1 MLKRWERGSLALILA
16 LACFSLKSLKGITQ
30 EWRKGSERALSWL
43 RFEFSSSKWQER
55 GMKGYGGGIYSLQPR
70 TSRWAK
76 GYPETPGNPN
86 YQPENSH
93 SDTPGKGIRS
103 IRPYTWS
110 IRVWQGKTS
119 IFALLNCFV
128 AHKYLSRF
136 SWALVSS
143 QHLWI
148 KSLLI
153 VRRPY
158 TQISKIKSNFMSTLE
173 HRLFISFL
181 RGHTSSLDSPIHIHH
196 LHTCLITQLNIH
208 VFCHYSPKPT

>member
-1 MLKRWERGSLALILA
+1 MRELFLGLGLSSARQSGKREGWRGMEGVFIV
-16 LACFSLKSLKGITQ
+16 FSPKIAVG
-30 EWRKGSERALSWL
+30 RKGTRRLRVDARRLRATLV
-43 RFEFSSSKWQER
+43 FQ
-55 GMKGYGGGIYSLQPR
+55 
-70 TSRWAK
+70 
-76 GYPETPGNPN
+76 PGNSTRTLRAKRSGVSGPI
-86 YQPENSH
+86 
-93 SDTPGKGIRS
+93 PGVSGLGRE
-103 IRPYTWS
+103 
-110 IRVWQGKTS
+110 TS

-158 TQISKIKSNFMSTLE
+158 TQISKIKSNFMSMLE

-181 RGHTSSLDSPIHIHH
+181 RGHTPSLDSPILIHH

>member
-1 MLKRWERGSLALILA
+1 MFVQSGKREGWRGMVGVFIV
-16 LACFSLKSLKGITQ
+16 FSPEIAVGRKDTRRLWVYARRLRATQ
-30 EWRKGSERALSWL
+30 VLQLGNSTRTLRAKGSGVSGPIPGVSGLGR
-43 RFEFSSSKWQER
+43 
-55 GMKGYGGGIYSLQPR
+55 
-70 TSRWAK
+70 
-76 GYPETPGNPN
+76 ETL
-86 YQPENSH
+86 
-93 SDTPGKGIRS
+93 
-103 IRPYTWS
+103 
-110 IRVWQGKTS
+110 

-158 TQISKIKSNFMSTLE
+158 TQISKIKSNFMSMLE

-208 VFCHYSPKPT
+208 VFCYYSPKPT